1 MVICAHDIYSAHK
14 YLSLC
19 RSTMLERNMK
29 TFVFLWQYMCDSYER
44 PLESTLHKFV
54 D

>member
-19 RSTMLERNMK
+19 MSTMLERNMK
-29 TFVFLWQYMCDSYER
+29 TFGFFMTV
-44 PLESTLHKFV
+44 HV
-54 D
+54 